1 MAIQDI
7 LKRSNYA
14 YSPTE
19 DEWLEIWISARDN
32 CGDNPYVNQLYD
44 FWCNRGYLS
53 QKQMYHL
60 IRTIYPETRNSLSDL
75 KLSNEL

>member
-1 MAIQDI
+1 MEIQDI

-19 DEWLEIWISARDN
+19 EEWQEIWQAAKDN
-32 CGDNPYVNQLYD
+32 EFCVENHYINQLYD

-60 IRTIYPETRNSLSDL
+60 IRNVYPETRNSLRD
-75 KLSNEL
+75 

>member
-14 YSPTE
+14 YSLTK
-19 DEWLEIWISARDN
+19 DEWMETWLTAKET
-32 CGDNPYVNQLYD
+32 CGDNPYINQLYD

-53 QKQMYHL
+53 PNQMMHL
-60 IRTIYPETRNSLSDL
+60 VRNVFPETRNSLRDL
-75 KLSNEL
+75 